1 VLLVISSTFGDGDS
15 PDNGQSFW
23 HQLQAADAPRLDHLN
38 YAVLALGDSSYAQF
52 CGHGKKL
59 AAQLRTLGAKPL
71 LERVDCDADF
81 EAPAAQW
88 LTALQSQLAR
98 LKSID
103 GQAAHDEAVQTA
115 MPTAMPKS
123 NPTPA
128 PGFTKAKPFPA
139 RIVINQRLNSGGA
152 TKDTRQIAFD
162 LAQSGI
168 SYEAGDA
175 LGVKPK
181 NCPELVLELEQL
193 L

>member
-59 AAQLRTLGAKPL
+59 DAQLRALGAKPL

-88 LTALQSQLAR
+88 LTALKSQLTQI
-98 LKSID
+98 KSGNEQD
-103 GQAAHDEAVQTA
+103 R
-115 MPTAMPKS
+115 KS
-123 NPTPA
+123 T
-128 PGFTKAKPFPA
+128 
-139 RIVINQRLNSGGA
+139 RLNSSHE
-152 TKDTRQIAFD
+152 K
-162 LAQSGI
+162 
-168 SYEAGDA
+168 
-175 LGVKPK
+175 
-181 NCPELVLELEQL
+181 
-193 L
+193 